1 MEFVTFMS
9 SSTGRLLRV
18 VVGLALIV
26 LGLSLGGSGLV
37 WVAVGL
43 VPVAA
48 GVGNFCLLAPLF
60 GQHLRNH

>member
-1 MEFVTFMS
+1 MEFVKVMS
-9 SSTGRLLRV
+9 SSTGRLMRV
-18 VVGLALIV
+18 VVGVALIV
-26 LGLSLGGSGLV
+26 LGFSLGGSGLV

-48 GVGNFCLLAPLF
+48 GVGNFCLIAPLF